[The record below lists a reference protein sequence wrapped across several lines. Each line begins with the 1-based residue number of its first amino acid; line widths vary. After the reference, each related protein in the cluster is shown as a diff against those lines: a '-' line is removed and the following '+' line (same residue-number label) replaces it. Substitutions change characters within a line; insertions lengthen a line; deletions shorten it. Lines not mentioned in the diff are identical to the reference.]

1 MGFDV
6 KVFHSEK
13 FATFIS
19 TENIVKGQLSPPGSS
34 DGVDTIER
42 FEVGHLGSF

>member
-1 MGFDV
+1 M

-34 DGVDTIER
+34 DGVER
-42 FEVGHLGSF
+42 FEAGHLGSF